1 MKQKISFALLLS
13 AICFITYSCKDKT
26 TGSYMANTPI
36 YMEFDEF
43 RQAEFGIESARPMKN
58 PGKIWIKDQYLFVN
72 EVLKGFHIFD
82 NSNPSNPLNI
92 GFIEIYAS
100 TDLAVRGNILYAD
113 NYNDLLSFDIT
124 NPSSPELIC
133 RTNDVFNFEA
143 ANNLTGYDPSYPS
156 AGVIWDKGVIL
167 GWNQEEVTEE
177 IGGQVAFNDAFTL
190 NDVAIF
196 GANESSNSAGIS
208 NVSIGGSMARFSI
221 TGNHLQVLEK
231 RVLSTYALN
240 ENCPTPT
247 STVNIWR
254 EGETLFSA
262 NGHLFIGTT
271 TGMLIYN
278 LDSPE
283 NPTFVSD
290 YPHVNSCDPVVVSG
304 NKAYVTLR
312 TGNRCQ
318 GDINELVIVDISDL
332 TNPTE
337 IATYQ
342 MTNPH
347 GLGIDGNTLF
357 LCDGS
362 DGLKVFDRTDDYDLG
377 NNMISHFQEINTY
390 DVIPYNDNLI
400 MSSGEGIYQ
409 YDYSDISNIT
419 EISLIPVQ

>member
-1 MKQKISFALLLS
+1 MKQKNSFALLLS

-26 TGSYMANTPI
+26 TGTYMANTPV
-36 YMEFDEF
+36 YMDFDEF
-43 RQAEFGIESARPMKN
+43 RQTEFNVESARTMKN

-72 EVLKGFHIFD
+72 EILQGFHIFD
-82 NSNPSNPLNI
+82 NSNPANPVNL
-92 GFIEIYAS
+92 GFIEVFAN
-100 TDLAVRGNILYAD
+100 TDLAVRGNVLYAD
-113 NYNDLLSFDIT
+113 NYNDLLSFDIS
-124 NPSSPELIC
+124 NPASPELLC
-133 RTNDVFNFEA
+133 RTNDIFNFEA
-143 ANNLTGYDPSYPS
+143 ANNLTGYVSSLPS

-167 GWNQEEVTEE
+167 RWEQEEVTEE
-177 IGGQVAFNDAFTL
+177 IGGAYTFGGPFINDTG
-190 NDVAIF
+190 IF
-196 GANESSNSAGIS
+196 ESTVGATDASIS
-208 NVSIGGSMARFSI
+208 NVSIGGSLARFSI

-231 RVLSTYALN
+231 RVLTTYSLT
-240 ENCPTPT
+240 ENCPNQT

-283 NPTFVSD
+283 SPAFVSD
-290 YPHVNSCDPVVVSG
+290 YPHVNSCDPVVVTG

-318 GDINELVIVDISDL
+318 GAINELVIVDISDL

-362 DGLKVFDRTDDYDLG
+362 DGLKIFDRSDDYNLG
-377 NNMISHFQEINTY
+377 NNMISHFQNINTY

-400 MSSGEGIYQ
+400 MSSREGIYQ
-409 YDYSDISNIT
+409 YNYLDVSNIT
-419 EISLIPVQ
+419 EVSLIPVQ

>member
-1 MKQKISFALLLS
+1 MIQKISFALLLS
-13 AICFITYSCKDKT
+13 AICLISYSCKDKT
-26 TGSYMANTPI
+26 TGTYMANTPTYI
-36 YMEFDEF
+36 DFDEF
-43 RQAEFGIESARPMKN
+43 RETSFEMTSPRELKN

-72 EVLKGFHIFD
+72 EVLKGIHIFD
-82 NSNPSNPLNI
+82 NSNPSNPQNI
-92 GFIEIYAS
+92 GFIEIYAN

-113 NYNDLLSFDIT
+113 NYNDLLSFDISSI
-124 NPSSPELIC
+124 NSPELIC

-143 ANNLTGYDPSYPS
+143 ANNLPGYDSSLPS

-167 GWNQEEVTEE
+167 SWTQEKVTED
-177 IGGQVAFNDAFTL
+177 IGGVYAFGGPFITNDIGTFESNIT
-190 NDVAIF
+190 
-196 GANESSNSAGIS
+196 GANASIS
-208 NVSIGGSMARFSI
+208 NVSIGGSMARFSV
-221 TGNHLQVLEK
+221 TGNHLQILEK
-231 RVLSTYALN
+231 RVLTTYSLSGT
-240 ENCPTPT
+240 CPSQT
-247 STVNIWR
+247 STTNIWR

-262 NGHLFIGTT
+262 NDHLFIGTT

-283 NPTFVSD
+283 APVFVSD
-290 YPHVNSCDPVVVSG
+290 YPHVNSCDPVVVTG
-304 NKAYVTLR
+304 DKAYVTLR

-362 DGLKVFDRTDDYDLG
+362 GGLKVYDRTNDLDLE
-377 NNMISHFQEINTY
+377 NNLISHFEEINTY
-390 DVIPYNDNLI
+390 DVIPYNNNLI
-400 MSSGEGIYQ
+400 MSSGAGIHQ
-409 YDYSDISNIT
+409 YNYSDISNIT